1 MEKLTESQYNI
12 LQVLKKLIAERGFP
26 PTVREIGEAAHLSSP
41 ATTHFHLN
49 KLAERDILRRVME
62 KTELLNC

>member
-26 PTVREIGEAAHLSSP
+26 PTVREIG
-41 ATTHFHLN
+41 
-49 KLAERDILRRVME
+49 RDILRRVME